1 MNTQEYE
8 ELGKN
13 NDSWYCIICNNV
25 NYSTIVFSLHGL
37 TASPTTNSS
46 LDLDTSTSSTF
57 NPLHTSTPTRASR
70 QDKQKRRPLRF
81 ININF
86 GQQGLVGKQARLA
99 NLVQS
104 IRPDIIIGTESW
116 LTSDHTDAEMF
127 PSGFNI
133 FRKDRTGK
141 KGGGVFI
148 AVLSELSSFLEP
160 ELATDCEI
168 LWVRIKEKGR
178 RSILVSSF
186 YHPHTHMQDSIKNFL
201 ESARRATTH
210 QNATIIIGGD
220 FNLPAWDWK
229 TGLLKPTS
237 LPNIHREFKDGID
250 GMGLVQMVQEETR
263 GPNILD
269 LYLTNQPSLVARV
282 ETTPGLSDHSAVYME
297 MQLNPP
303 KTYQPRR
310 FIPIYNK
317 ECEEPLRTAAEE
329 LNTQIMDKHNIN
341 SNINTLWEELNE
353 GLQKAC
359 KDKVPHKLTKKK
371 NYLPW
376 INHKIK
382 KMMRR
387 RDRIHKRLK
396 KIGQTKPN
404 AKQTENLDHSLL
416 LLVERLEKEIKELR
430 SNIQKETRQSY
441 WRYVEGTIIDSDR
454 PGNTKRLYSF
464 IKAKRT
470 ERQTLSPLKDDSG
483 QLIDEPKEKA
493 KILNKQFAS
502 VFNSKNKITRDE
514 FEKKC
519 PENNDHSKPI
529 PNINELKIT
538 QNGVQKLL
546 SSLDPHKAPGPDG
559 LTPKLLKIVADQ
571 IAPSFTL
578 LFQASLHQSSLP
590 SQWKTAHI
598 TPIFKKGAR
607 YNPEN
612 YRPIS
617 LTSIACKML
626 EHIVTG
632 HIMRHLESNDIL
644 CREQHGFRRGRSCAT
659 QLLGFVDEVSRELAG
674 GHQVDTVV
682 LDFSKA
688 FDKVDHSLLLHKLA
702 RYGIT
707 GRVHSWI
714 EDFLDERQQA
724 VVVGGEKSAFLP
736 VSSGVPQGSV
746 LGPCLFLAYINDL
759 PNTTE
764 TCTTRLFADDTMCHN
779 KINTDKD
786 QEKMQADL
794 NALNTWEEN
803 WAMEFHPQKCE
814 NISLSRKQNT
824 LPASYS
830 LHGHTLT
837 NTETAT
843 YLGVTIQQ
851 NLEWDKHIHTITNK
865 ANRTLG
871 FLRRNLKIHNKKVK
885 EQAYKTLVRPHLEYA
900 AAVWDPHEKEDIDRI
915 EQVQRRAARW
925 VNNRY
930 RRTSSV
936 NDMLQDL
943 AWPSLQERRKQIR
956 LSTFYQ
962 YHHKLIHIDS
972 KYTPTPSTQRLS
984 RRQNNSIA
992 YNIPPG
998 TPNYRKN
1005 TFFPR
1010 TIPEWNHLP
1019 EEIVT
1024 AETLDLFKSRL
1035 SAMTRG

>member
-1 MNTQEYE
+1 
-8 ELGKN
+8 
-13 NDSWYCIICNNV
+13 
-25 NYSTIVFSLHGL
+25 
-37 TASPTTNSS
+37 
-46 LDLDTSTSSTF
+46 
-57 NPLHTSTPTRASR
+57 
-70 QDKQKRRPLRF
+70 
-81 ININF
+81 
-86 GQQGLVGKQARLA
+86 
-99 NLVQS
+99 
-104 IRPDIIIGTESW
+104 
-116 LTSDHTDAEMF
+116 
-127 PSGFNI
+127 
-133 FRKDRTGK
+133 
-141 KGGGVFI
+141 
-148 AVLSELSSFLEP
+148 
-160 ELATDCEI
+160 
-168 LWVRIKEKGR
+168 
-178 RSILVSSF
+178 
-186 YHPHTHMQDSIKNFL
+186 
-201 ESARRATTH
+201 
-210 QNATIIIGGD
+210 
-220 FNLPAWDWK
+220 
-229 TGLLKPTS
+229 
-237 LPNIHREFKDGID
+237 
-250 GMGLVQMVQEETR
+250 
-263 GPNILD
+263 
-269 LYLTNQPSLVARV
+269 
-282 ETTPGLSDHSAVYME
+282 
-297 MQLNPP
+297 
-303 KTYQPRR
+303 
-310 FIPIYNK
+310 
-317 ECEEPLRTAAEE
+317 
-329 LNTQIMDKHNIN
+329 
-341 SNINTLWEELNE
+341 
-353 GLQKAC
+353 
-359 KDKVPHKLTKKK
+359 
-371 NYLPW
+371 
-376 INHKIK
+376 
-382 KMMRR
+382 MR
-387 RDRIHKRLK
+387 
-396 KIGQTKPN
+396 
-404 AKQTENLDHSLL
+404 
-416 LLVERLEKEIKELR
+416 
-430 SNIQKETRQSY
+430 
-441 WRYVEGTIIDSDR
+441 
-454 PGNTKRLYSF
+454 
-464 IKAKRT
+464 
-470 ERQTLSPLKDDSG
+470 
-483 QLIDEPKEKA
+483 
-493 KILNKQFAS
+493 
-502 VFNSKNKITRDE
+502 
-514 FEKKC
+514 KKC

-794 NALNTWEEN
+794 DALNTWEEN